1 MSVRY
6 IDLNLA
12 SLWQLPESRFKQ
24 DIKLTNTNVPVL
36 REIDDI

>member
-12 SLWQLPESRFKQ
+12 SLWQQPGTRFKQ
-24 DIKLTNTNVPVL
+24 DIKLTNTNVSVL
-36 REIDDI
+36 KGIDDI